1 MKYKNIFQ
9 GKFISRP
16 NRFIAN
22 VEIDGVVHVCHVKN
36 TGRCKELLTENAVVY
51 LEKSDNPNR
60 KTQFD
65 LVCVVKNHRLINMD
79 SYAPNIAVGEYL
91 RKLYPNG
98 MVKSECKYGKS
109 RLDFYVEDGDRKIFI
124 EVKGVTLEDEN
135 IARFPDAP
143 TERGIKHLLEL
154 AQAVT
159 EGYEA
164 MAFFVVQMN
173 NIVHFTPNDITH
185 QAFGD
190 TLRKVSKEG
199 VKIFAFECNITTDS
213 MEITKEVPVVL

>member
-60 KTQFD
+60 KTKFD
-65 LVCVVKNHRLINMD
+65 LVCVEKNHQLINMD

-98 MVKSECKYGKS
+98 MVKSERKYGKS